1 MIDQRDNAETS
12 TRNIENSNPAQSQT
26 NEESSKKGNP
36 LVTKLR
42 LDQPIRQKANSR
54 PDESDGALGRHLRPR
69 YLCLVPGDDDE
80 EAMERR
86 TYQIVDVDEWD
97 ERNKGSDRLQYV
109 FVSYTR
115 DQFQTYIANDIQK
128 WRLPTDQQ
136 ARQQEEAR
144 RRRLVEM
151 HPNDLQQLYEIG
163 IKAAEDAK
171 VKAFWIDVLCME
183 PKTVEVDAHRIC
195 DVARGAKSLVIALKD
210 KVDDRIKSRASSSVD
225 TLLENWASRLW
236 TLPEMLLAPTKHDLV
251 VWRYTRNGPRKLDTI
266 AKRNM
271 AERAY
276 TLDEDDPHLVRQLV
290 DHFESNLHLSQTE
303 LLTIGLECL
312 VKRDTRPYTPGDP
325 VYALMTLARRRPE
338 PKREDSLFVAFAKLS
353 LMNESD
359 ELLER
364 LICMLPPA
372 RGKPWYKIQDYWK
385 AKLSDIDPICQ
396 VAGIAAD
403 QSVILDGAEGASI
416 VWHEIPRVAFMKRH
430 TLWRVATEMTIRL
443 SPIWLIISI
452 TTLAPYAQP
461 VSTPVYTNNDL
472 SFHSSVNS
480 FVAVGIV
487 FLLLAISLVSM
498 LPWALLSMYRGKFWS
513 TQAWF
518 IGIEGPVNDLRE
530 LERKM
535 FGFSEGRLKW
545 SAYNSTLSRHRPRI
559 NHQRLQE
566 GECEGIPPST
576 ANLPLEN
583 NVVVRQ
589 YDWAGNLPQPGMPK
603 TSQSSAWSSN
613 SEGSWSEG
621 TQDARADRT
630 ESKTEV
636 EPDRI
641 FTLVD
646 TYTMTATT
654 FRAVHPP
661 SVVLV
666 CGREGGAQRALLCS
680 YNYRTQTFHR
690 ETVLRMQTEVRDRMA
705 RIPRFRFS
713 MESQP
718 LIPSVVAR

>member
-1 MIDQRDNAETS
+1 VIDQGYDTETS
-12 TRNIENSNPAQSQT
+12 SRDRDNSNPAQRQT
-26 NEESSKKGNP
+26 NEESSKKRNP
-36 LVTKLR
+36 LVTKLS
-42 LDQPIRQKANSR
+42 LDQPIGHKANSR
-54 PDESDGALGRHLRPR
+54 PDEFDGAFGRHLRPR

-80 EAMERR
+80 EAVEHG
-86 TYQIVDVDEWD
+86 TYRIVDVDEWD
-97 ERNKGSDRLQYV
+97 ERFKGSDRLQYV

-115 DQFQTYIANDIQK
+115 KQFQTYTANEILE
-128 WRLPTDQQ
+128 WGLPIEQQ
-136 ARQQEEAR
+136 ARQQEEAHR
-144 RRRLVEM
+144 KLLGAM
-151 HPNDLQQLYEIG
+151 QPNDLQQLYEIG
-163 IKAAEDAK
+163 IKAAEDAE

-183 PKTVEVDAHRIC
+183 PESMDAHRIC
-195 DVARGAKSLVIALKD
+195 DVARGAKSMVIALKD
-210 KVDDRIKSRASSSVD
+210 TVDGRINSKASPSMD
-225 TLLENWASRLW
+225 ILLENWATRLW

-251 VWRYTRNGPRKLDTI
+251 VWGYTKNGPRKLDTI

-303 LLTIGLECL
+303 LLTIGLQCL
-312 VKRDTRPYTPGDP
+312 VKRDTKPFTPGDP

-338 PKREDSLFVAFAKLS
+338 PNDDDSLFVAFAKLS
-353 LMNESD
+353 LMNDSD
-359 ELLER
+359 KLLER

-372 RGKPWYKIQDYWK
+372 RGKPWFKIQDYWK
-385 AKLSDIDPICQ
+385 AKLSDIDPMCQ

-416 VWHEIPRVAFMKRH
+416 VWHEIPRVAFMKRR
-430 TLWRVATEMTIRL
+430 TPWRLVAEMMIRG
-443 SPIWLIISI
+443 SPVWLIISI
-452 TTLAPYAQP
+452 TTLAAYAKPTQTA
-461 VSTPVYTNNDL
+461 VFTNGKV
-472 SFHSSVNS
+472 SFHSSVNPL
-480 FVAVGIV
+480 VAVGIV
-487 FLLLAISLVSM
+487 FFLLAISLIST

-518 IGIEGPVNDLRE
+518 IGIEGPVNDLHE

-535 FGFSEGRLKW
+535 FGFGEGRLKW
-545 SAYNSTLSRHRPRI
+545 SAYNSTLSRHRLRI
-559 NHQRLQE
+559 DPKRLPE
-566 GECEGIPPST
+566 GECEGILPLT
-576 ANLPLEN
+576 ADLPLEN
-583 NVVVRQ
+583 GVFVRR
-589 YDWAGNLPQPGMPK
+589 YDQAGNLLPQLGMSK
-603 TSQSSAWSSN
+603 NSQS

-621 TQDARADRT
+621 TQDTRADRT
-630 ESKTEV
+630 ELKTEV

-646 TYTMTATT
+646 TYTMTVTT

-666 CGREGGAQRALLCS
+666 CGREGGARRALLCS

-690 ETVLRMQTEVRDRMA
+690 ETVLRMQTEVLDRMA